1 MSEGPMTVGSTT
13 IAPDVLLTIA
23 RLSTLAIP
31 GVSRLSPIR
40 GGVNRL
46 FRRNPAHQ
54 GVRIRVEDN
63 LVDADIFVILNAG
76 HNIRQVSRDIQR
88 EVARSIIKMVGMEVG
103 TINVHIEDIDFLG
116 NDLNDS

>member
-1 MSEGPMTVGSTT
+1 MSDGPLMPGSTT

-23 RLSTLAIP
+23 RLSTLSIP

-46 FRRNPAHQ
+46 FRRNPSHQ
-54 GVRIRVEDN
+54 GVRIRVEEN
-63 LVDADIFVILNAG
+63 MVDADIFVILNAG
-76 HNIRQVSRDIQR
+76 HNIRKVSRDIQR

-103 TINVHIEDIDFLG
+103 TINVHIEDIDYPEA
-116 NDLNDS
+116 DLTGS